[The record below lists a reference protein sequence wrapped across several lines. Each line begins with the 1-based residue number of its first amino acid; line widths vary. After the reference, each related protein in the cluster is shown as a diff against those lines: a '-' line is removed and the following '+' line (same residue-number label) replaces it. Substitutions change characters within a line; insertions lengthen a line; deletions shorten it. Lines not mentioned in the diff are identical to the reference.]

1 MLQLARSLSKN
12 GTKSPFWRE
21 KVPVGLNYK
30 TKSSLVFED
39 HFIDCVRKIRP
50 FQSSAVLCSVLDD
63 RNKKNVVAVI
73 SLTEWLVKGR
83 RHFGFRWPGASS
95 RFFLTTSRWFSRRG

>member
-1 MLQLARSLSKN
+1 MLQLARGLSKN
-12 GTKSPFWRE
+12 GTKSRFWRE

-63 RNKKNVVAVI
+63 RNKKM
-73 SLTEWLVKGR
+73 
-83 RHFGFRWPGASS
+83 
-95 RFFLTTSRWFSRRG
+95 